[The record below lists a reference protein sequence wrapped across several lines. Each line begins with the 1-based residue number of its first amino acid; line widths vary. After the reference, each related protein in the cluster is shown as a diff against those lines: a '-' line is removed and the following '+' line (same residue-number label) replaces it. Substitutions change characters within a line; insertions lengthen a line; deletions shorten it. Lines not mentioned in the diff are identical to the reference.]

1 MAQISFY
8 TTLLLVILNQVTSV
22 FKNFGLSVYLFDI
35 AVLIFTIFWL
45 VYFLLVKKSLKL
57 PKKSYLFIIFSFIA
71 SISLLLASP
80 NFKSDELL
88 ISGFYLF
95 RFIIYLFSGIMVF
108 NIIENKMMSREKVFR
123 SFVVSGVVLAFLGVI
138 QLIILPDFTTLDPDL
153 GWDPHKNRLA
163 STFFDPNFVGAYC
176 VLCLTLLFDKFYSV
190 NKKSS
195 KFEIRDVVFFLIL
208 LIALVLTFSRSAW
221 GMFGVVVLIY
231 GLFKSRVLLISA
243 FFVAFLAYFAVPRV
257 QTRLSGITDPADSA
271 SLRLD
276 SWGNTVKIIKDNFWI
291 GTGFNTYRY
300 VQRDY
305 GFLTPDN
312 ENVHSGAGSDSS
324 LLFVFATTGV
334 FGFLVYLLGVLFV
347 SFEDFAKKNKNWL
360 LSLSLVMGFILESQ
374 FINSL
379 FYPQIMF
386 FVFSVIFIVP
396 YNT

>member
-1 MAQISFY
+1 MVQISFY
-8 TTLLLVILNQVTSV
+8 ITLLFVILNQITSV
-22 FKNFGLSVYLFDI
+22 FKNFGLSIYLFDI

-45 VYFLLVKKSLKL
+45 VYFLLVKKSFKL
-57 PKKSYLFIIFSFIA
+57 PKKSHLFIIFSFIA
-71 SISLLLASP
+71 GISLLVAFP

-95 RFIIYLFSGIMVF
+95 RFVIYLFSGIVVF
-108 NIIENKMMSREKVFR
+108 NIVENKMMSKERVFQ
-123 SFVVSGVVLAFLGVI
+123 SFVVSGVVLAFLGFI
-138 QLIILPDFTTLDPDL
+138 QLLILPDFTVLDPDL

-163 STFFDPNFVGAYC
+163 STFFDPNFVGAYF

-190 NKKSS
+190 NKKGSEL
-195 KFEIRDVVFFLIL
+195 KKKDVVFFLIL
-208 LIALVLTFSRSAW
+208 LVALALTFSRSAW
-221 GMFGVVVLIY
+221 GMFGVVVLVY
-231 GLFKSRVLLISA
+231 GLFRSKILLISA
-243 FFVAFLAYFAVPRV
+243 FFVAFLAYFAIPRV
-257 QTRLSGITDPADSA
+257 QTRISGITDPADSA

-324 LLFVFATTGV
+324 LLFVFATTGI
-334 FGFLVYLLGVLFV
+334 FGFLVYLLGFLFV
-347 SFEDFAKKNKNWL
+347 FFEDFVRKNKSWL
-360 LSLSLVMGFILESQ
+360 LSLALVLGFILESQ

-386 FVFSVIFIVP
+386 FMFSVVFIVP
-396 YNT
+396 

>member
-1 MAQISFY
+1 
-8 TTLLLVILNQVTSV
+8 
-22 FKNFGLSVYLFDI
+22 
-35 AVLIFTIFWL
+35 
-45 VYFLLVKKSLKL
+45 
-57 PKKSYLFIIFSFIA
+57 
-71 SISLLLASP
+71 
-80 NFKSDELL
+80 
-88 ISGFYLF
+88 
-95 RFIIYLFSGIMVF
+95 
-108 NIIENKMMSREKVFR
+108 
-123 SFVVSGVVLAFLGVI
+123 
-138 QLIILPDFTTLDPDL
+138 
-153 GWDPHKNRLA
+153 
-163 STFFDPNFVGAYC
+163 
-176 VLCLTLLFDKFYSV
+176 
-190 NKKSS
+190 
-195 KFEIRDVVFFLIL
+195 
-208 LIALVLTFSRSAW
+208 LTFSRSAW

>member
-1 MAQISFY
+1 
-8 TTLLLVILNQVTSV
+8 
-22 FKNFGLSVYLFDI
+22 
-35 AVLIFTIFWL
+35 
-45 VYFLLVKKSLKL
+45 
-57 PKKSYLFIIFSFIA
+57 
-71 SISLLLASP
+71 
-80 NFKSDELL
+80 
-88 ISGFYLF
+88 
-95 RFIIYLFSGIMVF
+95 MVF

-334 FGFLVYLLGVLFV
+334 FGFLVYLLGFCSCLLRILPRKIKIGYYLCPLLWGLFW
-347 SFEDFAKKNKNWL
+347 N
-360 LSLSLVMGFILESQ
+360 LSS
-374 FINSL
+374 
-379 FYPQIMF
+379 
-386 FVFSVIFIVP
+386 
-396 YNT
+396 

>member
-8 TTLLLVILNQVTSV
+8 ITLLLVILNQLTSV
-22 FKNFGLSVYLFDI
+22 FKNFGLSIYLFDI
-35 AVLIFTIFWL
+35 AVLVFTIFWL
-45 VYFLLVKKSLKL
+45 VYFLLVKKSFKL
-57 PKKSYLFIIFSFIA
+57 PKKSYLFIIFSLIA
-71 SISLLLASP
+71 GTSLLIVSP
-80 NFKSDELL
+80 NFKPDELL

-95 RFIIYLFSGIMVF
+95 RFIIYLFSGIVVF
-108 NIIENKMMSREKVFR
+108 NIIENKMMSKEKVFQA
-123 SFVVSGVVLAFLGVI
+123 FVVSGVLLAFLGFI
-138 QLIILPDFTTLDPDL
+138 QLLILPDFTVLDPDL

-163 STFFDPNFVGAYC
+163 STFFDPNFVGAYF

-190 NKKSS
+190 NKKNS
-195 KFEIRDVVFFLIL
+195 KLETKDAVFFLVL

-221 GMFGVVVLIY
+221 GMFGVVVLVY
-231 GLFKSRVLLISA
+231 GLFKSRILLISA
-243 FFVAFLAYFAVPRV
+243 FFVAFLAYFAIPRV
-257 QTRLSGITDPADSA
+257 QTRLSGVTDPADSA

-276 SWGNTVKIIKDNFWI
+276 SWRNTVKIIKDNFWV

-305 GFLTPDN
+305 GFLTPDS
-312 ENVHSGAGSDSS
+312 EDIHSGAGSDSS
-324 LLFVFATTGV
+324 LLFVFATTGI

-347 SFEDFAKKNKNWL
+347 SFGDFAQKNKNWL
-360 LSLSLVMGFILESQ
+360 LSLALVMGFILESQ

-386 FVFSVIFIVP
+386 LMFSIFFIAP

>member
-8 TTLLLVILNQVTSV
+8 ITLLLVILNQLTSV
-22 FKNFGLSVYLFDI
+22 FKNFGLSIYLFDI
-35 AVLIFTIFWL
+35 AVLVFTIFWL
-45 VYFLLVKKSLKL
+45 VYFLLVKKSFKL
-57 PKKSYLFIIFSFIA
+57 PKKSYLFIIFSLIA
-71 SISLLLASP
+71 GTSLLIVSP
-80 NFKSDELL
+80 NFKLDELL

-95 RFIIYLFSGIMVF
+95 RFIIYLFSGIVVF
-108 NIIENKMMSREKVFR
+108 NIIENKMMSKEKVFQA
-123 SFVVSGVVLAFLGVI
+123 FVVSGVLLAFLGFI
-138 QLIILPDFTTLDPDL
+138 QLLILPDFTVLDPDL

-163 STFFDPNFVGAYC
+163 STFFDPNFTGAYF

-190 NKKSS
+190 NKKNS
-195 KFEIRDVVFFLIL
+195 KLEIKDAVFFLVL

-231 GLFKSRVLLISA
+231 GLFRSRILLISA
-243 FFVAFLAYFAVPRV
+243 FFVAFLAYFAIPRV
-257 QTRLSGITDPADSA
+257 QTRLSGVTDPADSA

-276 SWGNTVKIIKDNFWI
+276 SWRNTVKIIKDNFWA

-305 GFLTPDN
+305 GFLTPDS
-312 ENVHSGAGSDSS
+312 EDIHSGAGSDSS
-324 LLFVFATTGV
+324 LLFVFATTGI

-347 SFEDFAKKNKNWL
+347 SFGDFAQKNKNWL
-360 LSLSLVMGFILESQ
+360 LSLALVMGFILESQ

-386 FVFSVIFIVP
+386 LMFSIFFIAP